1 MQGGIILC
9 YTMDEQFTT
18 LKDMTGFGIS
28 LSPTQI
34 GQFETYARE
43 LVDWNKRINL
53 TSITEQSLIYKLHF
67 LDSMTACM
75 AIPNASKMH
84 VSVCDVGSGAGFP
97 GLPLKIA
104 FPKIRLTL
112 VDSISKRTDFLKQ
125 IVSLLDLDEVTVV
138 TDRSESIAQSDS
150 FRERFDVVV
159 SRAVAQTRILL
170 EYTLPLCSVNGRA
183 ILLKKGDMV
192 GEMSEASVAVGELGG
207 KNMRTVDIPREIL
220 DGDRK
225 LIVVDK
231 CTKTP
236 SKYPRRAG
244 IPAKR
249 PL

>member
-1 MQGGIILC
+1 MN
-9 YTMDEQFTT
+9 EQFTT
-18 LKDMTGFGIS
+18 LTDIAGLGIR

-43 LVDWNKRINL
+43 LIDWNKRINL
-53 TSITEQSLIYKLHF
+53 TSITEQSLIYKFHF
-67 LDSMTACM
+67 LDSLTACM
-75 AIPNASKMH
+75 AIPNVAKMH

-104 FPKIRLTL
+104 FPTIRLTL

-125 IVSLLDLDEVTVV
+125 IVNILGLDEVTVV
-138 TDRSESIAQSDS
+138 TDRSESIGQSDS

-159 SRAVAQTRILL
+159 SRAVAKTRILL
-170 EYTLPLCSVNGRA
+170 EYTLPLCSMNGKT
-183 ILLKKGDMV
+183 ILLKKGDMI
-192 GEMSEASVAVGELGG
+192 GEMSEASVAVSELGG
-207 KNMRTVDIPREIL
+207 KNMRIVDIPTEIL

-231 CTKTP
+231 FTDTP
-236 SKYPRRAG
+236 AKYPRRIG